1 MEMRDELILANLIRN
16 KVDSHPDLDV
26 LTFVTLAKDG
36 NFVEEVSS
44 YRNLWDNG
52 QRIASALGEEG
63 MEMGD
68 TFGLLMLNHPEFTD
82 TMVGSSIAGTVF
94 VPIDPRTKGHKLTYM
109 LDFAECKGVI
119 VADYALPNLL
129 GCLPSLPHLEWIW
142 VLQYSAE
149 TQLPEGAHA
158 GKGGTE
164 LRTRLL
170 GDILAGPV
178 ADIAIA
184 SNDPMAPMQMLY
196 TSGTTGDPKAIM
208 APHARFGNIA
218 ALGEVLGL
226 TPQDRPYTGLSL
238 THANAQLITLG
249 SILKMS
255 LRGVISLK
263 FTKSRLW
270 DICRHY
276 GCTTFNLLG
285 GMTTAIYADPPQ
297 DNDADNPVRYVL
309 SAGMP
314 LAIWDDFKQRFNVE
328 IYEFYGCAEGGLTLN
343 PPGQGGPAGSIGKAP
358 PTMECTVRDEDD
370 REVANGQAGE
380 LCFRDADGSCPPV
393 TYYRNPEASAA
404 KTKGGWFRSGDIGHK
419 DADGWVFFDF
429 RAGGG
434 IRRNGDFVNPAFVE
448 KVIAEAPGVADV
460 FVYGV
465 HTSSNA
471 PGEKEVVA
479 AIVTESSGFQA
490 RQIFDL
496 CRERLESNFVPG
508 YLQLV
513 DEIPKTASEKPQ
525 ERFLLETFDKD
536 ANNVINI

>member
-1 MEMRDELILANLIRN
+1 MRDELILANLIRN

-26 LTFVTLAKDG
+26 LTFVAILQDG
-36 NFVEEVSS
+36 SFVEEVRS
-44 YRNLWDNG
+44 YRGLWDNG
-52 QRIASALGEEG
+52 QRVAAALGEEG
-63 MEMGD
+63 MQMGD
-68 TFGLLMLNHPEFTD
+68 TFGLLMLNHPEFAD

-119 VADYALPNLL
+119 VADYTLPNLL
-129 GCLPSLPHLEWIW
+129 ECLPSLAHLEWIW
-142 VLQYSAE
+142 VLQTNGE
-149 TQLPEGAHA
+149 TPLPEGARVSQ
-158 GKGGTE
+158 GGTQI
-164 LRTRLL
+164 RVRPL
-170 GDILAGPV
+170 GDVMAGPV
-178 ADIAIA
+178 PDIAVA
-184 SNDPMAPMQMLY
+184 SIDPMAPMQMLY

-208 APHARFGNIA
+208 ASHARFGNIA
-218 ALGEVLGL
+218 ALGPVIGL
-226 TPQDRPYTGLSL
+226 TPEDRPYTGLSL

-249 SILKMS
+249 TILKMS

-297 DNDADNPVRYVL
+297 ENDADNPVRYVL

-314 LAIWDDFKQRFNVE
+314 IAIWDDFKKRFNVE
-328 IYEFYGCAEGGLTLN
+328 IFEFYGCAEGGLTLN

-358 PTMECTVRDEDD
+358 PTMECTVRNEDD
-370 REVANGQAGE
+370 HEVPNGEAGE
-380 LCFRDADGSCPPV
+380 LCFRDADGTCPPV
-393 TYYRNPEASAA
+393 TYYNNPEASAA
-404 KTKGGWFRSGDIGHK
+404 KTAGGWFRSGDIGHK
-419 DADGWVFFDF
+419 DTDGWIFFDF

-448 KVIAEAPGVADV
+448 KVIAEAPGISDV

-465 HTSSNA
+465 HMPSNA

-479 AIVTESSGFQA
+479 AIVTASSGFQP

-496 CRERLESNFVPG
+496 CREQLESNFVPS

-525 ERFLLETFDKD
+525 ERFLLEAFDTD
-536 ANNVINI
+536 ADNIINI